1 MGAEKDPKTGKW
13 LIQYRYTDWQG
24 RRRKSTKRGFLTKR
38 EAEEWLRSFLAVS
51 QCNINM
57 KFSDFLKL
65 YYRDMEKRLR
75 EYTMRTKK
83 YIMEMKILPY
93 FGEKRVSEITPADV
107 RQWQN
112 ILMQEGYAETYLRTI
127 HNQLAAVFNY
137 GVKYYDLK
145 SNPCTKAGCMG
156 KANAEKMD
164 FWTKQEFMGFIKA
177 TDYEPQSYMIFMLLY
192 WTGMRIGEAF
202 ALTPNDIDIDSKV
215 ISISK
220 SYQRIAKRD
229 VITQPKTPKSKRKI
243 KISGFLTKELKKYM
257 ESQGIH
263 NKEERLFTITRYQ
276 LLCDMKKGIQASGV
290 KNIRLHDFRHSHAS
304 LLVELGFS
312 PLEIAERLGHEKIET
327 TLNTYSHLYPGK
339 QEKIAKRL
347 EQEYCNDN
355 KELRKI

>member
-290 KNIRLHDFRHSHAS
+290 KNIRLHDFRHPY
-304 LLVELGFS
+304 VKPTTKKF
-312 PLEIAERLGHEKIET
+312 ET
-327 TLNTYSHLYPGK
+327 FF
-339 QEKIAKRL
+339 
-347 EQEYCNDN
+347 
-355 KELRKI
+355 

>member
-24 RRRKSTKRGFLTKR
+24 RRRKSTTRGFLTKR

>member
-164 FWTKQEFMGFIKA
+164 FWTKQEFMGFIRA

>member
-290 KNIRLHDFRHSHAS
+290 KNIRLHDFRHPYVKSTTKKY
-304 LLVELGFS
+304 LFFLVPTIQLS
-312 PLEIAERLGHEKIET
+312 
-327 TLNTYSHLYPGK
+327 
-339 QEKIAKRL
+339 
-347 EQEYCNDN
+347 
-355 KELRKI
+355 

>member
-93 FGEKRVSEITPADV
+93 FGEKRISEITPADV

-156 KANAEKMD
+156 KADAEKMD

>member
-93 FGEKRVSEITPADV
+93 FGEKRISEITPADV

-312 PLEIAERLGHEKIET
+312 PLEIAENHV
-327 TLNTYSHLYPGK
+327 
-339 QEKIAKRL
+339 
-347 EQEYCNDN
+347 
-355 KELRKI
+355 

>member
-65 YYRDMEKRLR
+65 YYRGMEKRLR

-93 FGEKRVSEITPADV
+93 FGEKRISEITPADV

>member
-93 FGEKRVSEITPADV
+93 FEEKRVSEITPADV

>member
-112 ILMQEGYAETYLRTI
+112 ILIQEGYAETYLRTI

-164 FWTKQEFMGFIKA
+164 FWTKQEFMGFIRA

-257 ESQGIH
+257 ESQEIH

>member
-112 ILMQEGYAETYLRTI
+112 ILIQEGYAETYLRTI

-164 FWTKQEFMGFIKA
+164 FWTKQEFMGFIRA
-177 TDYEPQSYMIFMLLY
+177 TDYEPHSYMIFMLLY

-243 KISGFLTKELKKYM
+243 KISGFLTKELKRYM

>member
-93 FGEKRVSEITPADV
+93 FGEKRISEITPADV

>member
-164 FWTKQEFMGFIKA
+164 FWTKQEFMGFIRA
-177 TDYEPQSYMIFMLLY
+177 TDYEPHSYMIFMLLY

>member
-13 LIQYRYTDWQG
+13 LIQYRYTDRQG

-164 FWTKQEFMGFIKA
+164 FWTKQEFMGFIRA
-177 TDYEPQSYMIFMLLY
+177 TDYEPHSYMIFMLLY

-243 KISGFLTKELKKYM
+243 KISGFLTKELKRYM

>member
-1 MGAEKDPKTGKW
+1 
-13 LIQYRYTDWQG
+13 
-24 RRRKSTKRGFLTKR
+24 
-38 EAEEWLRSFLAVS
+38 
-51 QCNINM
+51 M

>member
-164 FWTKQEFMGFIKA
+164 FWTKQEFMGFIRA

-290 KNIRLHDFRHSHAS
+290 KNIRLHDFRHPYVKHTTKNIILKSRKPKLS
-304 LLVELGFS
+304 ENRPDNLGF
-312 PLEIAERLGHEKIET
+312 LL
-327 TLNTYSHLYPGK
+327 L
-339 QEKIAKRL
+339 
-347 EQEYCNDN
+347 
-355 KELRKI
+355 

>member
-51 QCNINM
+51 QYNINM

-164 FWTKQEFMGFIKA
+164 FWTKQEFMGFIRA

>member
-93 FGEKRVSEITPADV
+93 FGEKRISEITPADV

-257 ESQGIH
+257 ESQEIH

>member
-93 FGEKRVSEITPADV
+93 FGEKRISEITPADV

-164 FWTKQEFMGFIKA
+164 FWTKQEFMGFIRA

>member
-164 FWTKQEFMGFIKA
+164 FWTKQEFMGFIRA

-243 KISGFLTKELKKYM
+243 KISGFLTKELKRYM

>member
-112 ILMQEGYAETYLRTI
+112 ILIQEGYAETYLRTI

-164 FWTKQEFMGFIKA
+164 FWTKQEFMGFIRA

>member
-177 TDYEPQSYMIFMLLY
+177 TDYEPQS
-192 WTGMRIGEAF
+192 
-202 ALTPNDIDIDSKV
+202 
-215 ISISK
+215 
-220 SYQRIAKRD
+220 
-229 VITQPKTPKSKRKI
+229 
-243 KISGFLTKELKKYM
+243 
-257 ESQGIH
+257 
-263 NKEERLFTITRYQ
+263 
-276 LLCDMKKGIQASGV
+276 
-290 KNIRLHDFRHSHAS
+290 
-304 LLVELGFS
+304 
-312 PLEIAERLGHEKIET
+312 
-327 TLNTYSHLYPGK
+327 
-339 QEKIAKRL
+339 
-347 EQEYCNDN
+347 
-355 KELRKI
+355 

>member
-243 KISGFLTKELKKYM
+243 KISGFLTKELKRYM

>member
-93 FGEKRVSEITPADV
+93 FGEKRISEITPADV

-290 KNIRLHDFRHSHAS
+290 KNIRLHDFRHPYVKPTTKKY
-304 LLVELGFS
+304 LFFLVPMIQLS
-312 PLEIAERLGHEKIET
+312 
-327 TLNTYSHLYPGK
+327 
-339 QEKIAKRL
+339 
-347 EQEYCNDN
+347 
-355 KELRKI
+355 